1 MINMKVLMIAH
12 KLLQK
17 SGITAVLRNY
27 LLNMKNP
34 NVQVDLAVV
43 EGSDTHIIKEFID
56 NGNKVFFMP
65 DLSIRKMKKFA
76 GFWDKFFKE
85 NKYDVVHSHF
95 FQIDYFVF
103 KAAKKNGVNI
113 CISHSHNTKFS
124 ENKIKS
130 LRNIIM
136 FAPAKKYIDYWAGCS
151 IAAGKAYYGNRFGGD
166 DRSIVV
172 HNAIDTYKYKF
183 NREIR
188 DALRKKLNI
197 EGKLVIGNVGK
208 FNQQKNKL
216 FLLDILKK
224 LLEIGV
230 NAHLLNV
237 GDGELRDEF
246 VDKMKKNAVEDYVTL
261 TGVVED
267 TENYLQAMDIFVMPS
282 LYEGLP
288 VVGVE
293 AQANGLPCVFSNLI
307 TDEVNLNP
315 NNNRFLALDD
325 GVDEWVREIESLYNC
340 DADRG
345 NGRHVVERAG
355 YDIKHE
361 AKKLE
366 KLYLSFKGEY

>member
-1 MINMKVLMIAH
+1 MKVLMIAH

-34 NVQVDLAVV
+34 NIQVDLAIV
-43 EGSDTHIIKEFID
+43 EGSDAHIIKEFID
-56 NGNKVFFMP
+56 NGNAVFFMP
-65 DLSIRKMKKFA
+65 DLSIRKIKPFA
-76 GFWDKFFKE
+76 DFWDDFFRK

-103 KAAKKNGVNI
+103 KAAKKNGVKT

-124 ENKIKS
+124 ESKIKA
-130 LRNIIM
+130 LRNMIM
-136 FAPAKKYIDYWAGCS
+136 FTPAKKYIDYWVGCS
-151 IAAGKAYYGNRFGGD
+151 IAAGKAYYGNKFG
-166 DRSIVV
+166 RNSKSFVV

-183 NREIR
+183 NPYIR
-188 DALRKKLNI
+188 DGLRKKLNI
-197 EGKLVIGNVGK
+197 EDKFVIGNIGK

-224 LLEIGV
+224 MLEKGM

-237 GDGELRDEF
+237 GDGELREAF
-246 VDKMKKNAVEDYVTL
+246 VDKMKQLALEDYVTL

-293 AQANGLPCVFSNLI
+293 AQANGLPCIFSNLI
-307 TDEVNLNP
+307 TSEVNLNTD
-315 NNNRFLALDD
+315 NNRFLPIDD
-325 GVDEWVREIESLYNC
+325 GVDGWVHEIECLHNY
-340 DADRG
+340 DIDRDK
-345 NGRHVVERAG
+345 GRYIVEKAG
-355 YDIKHE
+355 YDIKNE
-361 AKKLE
+361 AEKLE
-366 KLYLSFKGEY
+366 RLYLSFKGEY

>member
-1 MINMKVLMIAH
+1 MKVLMIAH